1 MFGLCK
7 YKNLFGEP
15 NTGLRKYRIFD
26 IAVMDVAVVIG
37 FGYLI
42 SKYLNW
48 NLGYTLGGLFILGVI
63 AHRMFCVRT
72 GLDKLLFP
80 SDENSCP
87 GDCTMISSDFG
98 VLFPENNVLY
108 LWPTVRLSHT

>member
-48 NLGYTLGGLFILGVI
+48 NLGYTLGGLFVLGII

-72 GLDKLLFP
+72 GLDKILFP
-80 SDENSCP
+80 SDEKFIRQNSFVSFV
-87 GDCTMISSDFG
+87 DLKNSLKKNI
-98 VLFPENNVLY
+98 L
-108 LWPTVRLSHT
+108 